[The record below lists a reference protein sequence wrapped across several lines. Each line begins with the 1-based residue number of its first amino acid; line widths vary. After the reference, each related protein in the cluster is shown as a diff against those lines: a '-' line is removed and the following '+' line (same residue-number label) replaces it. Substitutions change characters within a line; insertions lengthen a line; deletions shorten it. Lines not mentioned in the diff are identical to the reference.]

1 MQEGEEVLQE
11 DGMSYR
17 VTAERG
23 ELREDKGV
31 GEVALARK
39 SRKIH
44 SVFDF
49 LEVQLEQQTIPPKVI
64 LPLIVSMTRLILNT
78 CGCHIKMS
86 RYLVTAKFNLKSSGE
101 QGQ

>member
-1 MQEGEEVLQE
+1 MLHWRGNRVVEVLI
-11 DGMSYR
+11 
-17 VTAERG
+17 
-23 ELREDKGV
+23 
-31 GEVALARK
+31 
-39 SRKIH
+39 KIH

-78 CGCHIKMS
+78 CGCHIEMNC
-86 RYLVTAKFNLKSSGE
+86 YLVTTKFNLKSSSK